1 MPHRPTASAGSASAI
16 SSCGS
21 SRGSRAPPISR
32 PSARCAFSSERCS
45 SAPICSKRPHP
56 RKQRQLPSVLAPSE
70 VKALLSSLRNLK
82 HRALVMLAYSAGLRV
97 SELVRLRPGDLDR
110 ARRLLHVR
118 GGKGRKDRYTLLSP
132 VAAEAV
138 GLYVDAYRP
147 AGWLFPGTQAGH
159 HLSTRS
165 VQKLLA
171 RAARQTG
178 ISKRLTPHTL
188 RHSFA
193 THLLEAGTDLRYIQE
208 LLGHASSRT
217 TDSYTHVTSRDLARI
232 RSPLDAL

>member
-1 MPHRPTASAGSASAI
+1 M
-16 SSCGS
+16 
-21 SRGSRAPPISR
+21 
-32 PSARCAFSSERCS
+32 
-45 SAPICSKRPHP
+45 
-56 RKQRQLPSVLAPSE
+56 
-70 VKALLSSLRNLK
+70 KALLSSLRNLK